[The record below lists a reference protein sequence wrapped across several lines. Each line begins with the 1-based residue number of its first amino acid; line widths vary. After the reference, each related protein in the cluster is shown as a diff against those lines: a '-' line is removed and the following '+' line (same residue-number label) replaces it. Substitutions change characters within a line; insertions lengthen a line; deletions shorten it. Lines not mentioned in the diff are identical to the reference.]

1 MTHASSFGLLKT
13 LSVVFKVLAFV
24 VLALMLI
31 GMVGTLMAS
40 KSQGLPVLM
49 PVVLNMVF
57 SGILAFLMLFTF
69 GEVLRILLAIE
80 SNTHKE

>member
-1 MTHASSFGLLKT
+1 MTQASSFGLLKT
-13 LSVVFKVLAFV
+13 LSMVFKVLALV

-40 KSQGLPVLM
+40 KNQGSPVPM

>member
-1 MTHASSFGLLKT
+1 MTQASSFGLLKT
-13 LSVVFKVLAFV
+13 LSMVFKVLALV

-40 KSQGLPVLM
+40 KNQGSPVPM
-49 PVVLNMVF
+49 PVVLNMAF

>member
-1 MTHASSFGLLKT
+1 MTHTSSFGLLKT

-31 GMVGTLMAS
+31 GLVGTVMAS
-40 KSQGLPVLM
+40 RNQGTPIPM
-49 PVVLNMVF
+49 PVALNMVF
-57 SGILAFLMLFTF
+57 SGILAFLMLFTL